1 MVILESQC
9 GEIIDWNS
17 CDSAPINIKWKM
29 DSLML
34 KFNSDSLK
42 ILSFP
47 IQPCY
52 FYNIC
57 WDFSKEG
64 SIQTIAKWKEYGKIL
79 FKIRGWGDA

>member
-17 CDSAPINIKWKM
+17 CDSAPISIKWKM

-47 IQPCY
+47 I
-52 FYNIC
+52 FI
-57 WDFSKEG
+57 E
-64 SIQTIAKWKEYGKIL
+64 IL
-79 FKIRGWGDA
+79 VKRLVYKL

>member
-47 IQPCY
+47 IFIEILVKRLVY
-52 FYNIC
+52 
-57 WDFSKEG
+57 KL
-64 SIQTIAKWKEYGKIL
+64 AKWKEYGKIL

>member
-1 MVILESQC
+1 MLTNIKIALYNLYTPWTMVILESQC

-47 IQPCY
+47 I
-52 FYNIC
+52 FI
-57 WDFSKEG
+57 E
-64 SIQTIAKWKEYGKIL
+64 IL
-79 FKIRGWGDA
+79 VKRLVYKL